1 MSAKPWFVPLCVA
14 AFTLALC
21 AVTISPA
28 SNFDGYMVWR
38 FCQRILQ
45 GVPYDESVWDHRTA
59 RFGVVFPTLLV
70 QAIFGTS
77 LGAYHV
83 VTSLT
88 AATAAVATFLLGRS
102 LVNTWVGLLATA
114 TVVLLP
120 VMGWY
125 SDCQL
130 TAELF
135 SMTFVPLYLL
145 FAFRYSE
152 TGKSGDLW
160 ACSLLFGASYFA
172 KETNLFFGP
181 GVVWMLYRHA
191 PRRWL
196 TLSVFSAT
204 NIGLFL
210 LETALYRAFTA
221 QRLGRASVIMGNH
234 LHNRAAIEEVLPS
247 LWHLFRRFTEL
258 RIDMAIPVYVFFGV
272 CVWVWL
278 RQRRGKLWWAIVPAL
293 SFLVLTTFG
302 IRSVNPIKLVQPF
315 RDRYLLPTLGL
326 ECIVIWAM
334 VDALGLLDVAKRWFA
349 SLGRRGP
356 ALVFGA
362 TVLTI
367 GLSHVGL
374 RLLKRYAPAEERPF
388 REAVA
393 LALRERTPMIAPAGD
408 RKTMLYIQSFLW
420 SEYQPQDWQVFT
432 LPNQRE
438 VMLPVAGLMPD
449 EAAAAAFRSQ
459 VGSAILRTEY
469 GYAYRAK
476 PAVLSET
483 DFAASRQVVD
493 KD

>member
-1 MSAKPWFVPLCVA
+1 MYAKPWFLPLCVA
-14 AFTLALC
+14 VFTLALC

-45 GVPYDESVWDHRTA
+45 GIPYDESVWDHRTA
-59 RFGVVFPTLLV
+59 RFGVVFPTLIV
-70 QAIFGTS
+70 QAILGTS
-77 LGAYHV
+77 LGAYLV
-83 VTSLT
+83 VTSIT
-88 AATAAVATFLLGRS
+88 TATAAVATFVLGRS

-120 VMGWY
+120 VMSWY

-152 TGKSGDLW
+152 TGKMGDLW

-196 TLSVFSAT
+196 TLGVFSAT

-221 QRLGRASVIMGNH
+221 QRLGRASVILGNH
-234 LHNRAAIEEVLPS
+234 LNNRAPIEEALPS
-247 LWHLFRRFTEL
+247 FLHLFRRFTEL
-258 RIDMAIPVYVFFGV
+258 RIDMAIPVYVFFGA
-272 CVWVWL
+272 CIWVYL
-278 RQRRGKLWWAIVPAL
+278 RQRRGQLWWAIVPAL
-293 SFLVLTTFG
+293 SFLFLTTFG
-302 IRSVNPIKLVQPF
+302 VRGINPIKLVQPF

-334 VDALGLLDVAKRWFA
+334 VDALGWLDVAKRRFA
-349 SLGRRGP
+349 SLGSRGP
-356 ALVFGA
+356 ALLFGA
-362 TVLTI
+362 SLLTI
-367 GLSHVGL
+367 GVSHAGL
-374 RLLKRYAPAEERPF
+374 RLLKRYSPVEERPF

-393 LALRERTPMIAPAGD
+393 LALRDHTPMIAPAGD

-420 SEYQPQDWQVFT
+420 SEYRPRDWQVFT

-438 VMLPVAGLMPD
+438 VMLPVTSQLSE
-449 EAAAAAFRSQ
+449 EAAIAALRTKLGAR
-459 VGSAILRTEY
+459 VLRTEY

-476 PAVLSET
+476 PSELSEA
-483 DFAASRQVVD
+483 DFAVSRQVVD